1 MNNNEEKKNN
11 NNNSS
16 EKKEDNIVSMKPQAI
31 KMDILLFKNEVLRE
45 IKQIEK
51 GIIEK
56 SKETND
62 ILKNKINLFDHKM
75 SFINQQINSVSDKM
89 INGIKMEEKIN
100 TLNLAREQLADE
112 TTTNKIKITMLE
124 KEMRDSINR
133 IDELL
138 KQTVIYPGII
148 GINGKFR
155 SFHEFIDFVLAES
168 NTNNT
173 FRQKNIMDLSS
184 YKLKIEKSL
193 QTLGFKIDSI
203 QSSCNSFTLRKAKEL
218 QEKFDYSLGQYK
230 DKLNELRIENSN
242 YVIQL
247 ETDTKDLRT
256 ETNIIKSMK
265 DDIFSKVDNDVNNMK
280 KEQLNII
287 DVFQGY
293 KKDFEKM
300 NQNLKRLESNIES
313 LMAQRIMLL
322 FEEQKKINENIEEL
336 QKEKDDFLNNKIND
350 KIKDIVSE
358 QIKNALKDI
367 NVNIKQVNLNNNFN
381 NDDYNNINVNNIKD
395 KNNIRKTNFYSGKIN
410 FNNNINNNTPNNIS
424 NNIPNNIN
432 NINNKMSIYA
442 SPRKNNNENDNYN
455 LNNYNYNGN
464 TGNNLVMNRKF
475 QDNINNNYYKFNRN
489 IINNNINENILYE
502 LKSDNLINVKKTKN
516 QIQLTKKHS
525 FQSDSNYEDK
535 DKDKEIDKETDK
547 EKYIINDN
555 INSGNIINNKNDGRV
570 EQNVN
575 KYSIISRNKKIKKHK
590 IKYKFKNEKE
600 NDHDQPKNKNYIKVF
615 NINKNKISKR
625 RSFNE
630 EKIED
635 LQKFQKLLKININD
649 LDAKLN
655 NLNNASSSFEILNEN
670 AEIFDRFAD
679 SNIIAKDNINNNI
692 NENKNKDF
700 NKINIFSPL
709 TKESK
714 NNNTEKNVE
723 KNLNEEELST
733 KNIMA
738 SKTATDFYSKDQIKK
753 IRVESSLRPIKNKK
767 MLHNNKLIHGNN
779 SILIKKTNND
789 LFNLQSNLK
798 SRTQNVFNQNTKVS
812 TLGATGDNKQ
822 SDDSTNKCHNYFI
835 GFQFGGS
842 LEDTKKIKKTKRK
855 NKSSKYHK

>member
-1 MNNNEEKKNN
+1 MNNIEENKNN
-11 NNNSS
+11 NNNINPS
-16 EKKEDNIVSMKPQAI
+16 EKKADNIVSMKPQAI

-75 SFINQQINSVSDKM
+75 NFINQQINSISDKM
-89 INGIKMEEKIN
+89 IDGIKMEEKIN
-100 TLNLAREQLADE
+100 TLNHSREQLTDE
-112 TTTNKIKITMLE
+112 TTTNKIKISMLE

-133 IDELL
+133 IDGIL

-155 SFHEFIDFVLAES
+155 NFHEFIDFVLAES

-218 QEKFDYSLGQYK
+218 QERFDYSLGQYK

-247 ETDTKDLRT
+247 ETDTKDLRN

-265 DDIFSKVDNDVNNMK
+265 NDIFSKVDNDVNNMK

-287 DVFQGY
+287 DIFQGY

-300 NQNLKRLESNIES
+300 NQNIKRLESNIES
-313 LMAQRIMLL
+313 LMIQRIMLL
-322 FEEQKKINENIEEL
+322 FDEQKKINENIEEL

-350 KIKDIVSE
+350 KIKYIVSE

-367 NVNIKQVNLNNNFN
+367 NINIKQVNLNNNFN
-381 NDDYNNINVNNIKD
+381 NDDYNNLNANNIKD
-395 KNNIRKTNFYSGKIN
+395 KNNIRKSNFYSGKIN
-410 FNNNINNNTPNNIS
+410 FNNNANNNTPNNIPNNIS
-424 NNIPNNIN
+424 NNIPNNITNNLN

-442 SPRKNNNENDNYN
+442 SPRKNNNENRNYN
-455 LNNYNYNGN
+455 LNNYNGN

-475 QDNINNNYYKFNRN
+475 QDNINNNNYKFNRS
-489 IINNNINENILYE
+489 IINNNINENILSE
-502 LKSDNLINVKKTKN
+502 LKNDNIISVKKTKK
-516 QIQLTKKHS
+516 QSKRYS
-525 FQSDSNYEDK
+525 FQSDSNNEDK
-535 DKDKEIDKETDK
+535 DKETEK
-547 EKYIINDN
+547 EKYINNDN
-555 INSGNIINNKNDGRV
+555 INNGNIINNKKGGQV

-575 KYSIISRNKKIKKHK
+575 KYSIISRNKRIKKHK
-590 IKYKFKNEKE
+590 IKYIFKSEKE
-600 NDHDQPKNKNYIKVF
+600 NDQDNNNNYKKVF
-615 NINKNKISKR
+615 NINRNKISKR
-625 RSFNE
+625 RSFNQ
-630 EKIED
+630 EKNED

-649 LDAKLN
+649 VDAKLN

-670 AEIFDRFAD
+670 IEIFDRFAD
-679 SNIIAKDNINNNI
+679 SNIITRDNINNNI
-692 NENKNKDF
+692 NENKKNDF
-700 NKINIFSPL
+700 NKINIFSPP

-714 NNNTEKNVE
+714 NNHTEKNVE
-723 KNLNEEELST
+723 KNLNEEELSS

-738 SKTATDFYSKDQIKK
+738 SKTATDFYSKDQNKK
-753 IRVESSLRPIKNKK
+753 IRVESSLKPIKNKK
-767 MLHNNKLIHGNN
+767 MLHNNKIIHGNN
-779 SILIKKTNND
+779 SILTKKTNND

-798 SRTQNVFNQNTKVS
+798 SRTQNAFNQNTKVS
-812 TLGATGDNKQ
+812 TLGATGDINKQ
-822 SDDSTNKCHNYFI
+822 SEESTNKCHNYFI

-842 LEDTKKIKKTKRK
+842 LEDTKKIKKSKRK
-855 NKSSKYHK
+855 TKSSKYHK

>member
-1 MNNNEEKKNN
+1 MNNIEEKKNN

-75 SFINQQINSVSDKM
+75 SFINQQINSISDKM
-89 INGIKMEEKIN
+89 IDGIKMEEKIN
-100 TLNLAREQLADE
+100 TLNYAREQLTDE
-112 TTTNKIKITMLE
+112 TTTNKIKINMLE

-133 IDELL
+133 IDEIL

-155 SFHEFIDFVLAES
+155 NFHDFIDFVLAES

-218 QEKFDYSLGQYK
+218 QERFDYSLAQYK

-247 ETDTKDLRT
+247 ETDTKDLRN

-287 DVFQGY
+287 DIFQGY
-293 KKDFEKM
+293 KKDFETM
-300 NQNLKRLESNIES
+300 NQNIKRLESNIES

-322 FEEQKKINENIEEL
+322 FDEQKKINENIEEL

-367 NVNIKQVNLNNNFN
+367 NINIKQVNLNNNFN
-381 NDDYNNINVNNIKD
+381 NDDYNNLNINTNIKD
-395 KNNIRKTNFYSGKIN
+395 KINIRKSNFYSGKIN
-410 FNNNINNNTPNNIS
+410 FNNNANNGTSNNIPNNIS
-424 NNIPNNIN
+424 NNIPNNISN
-432 NINNKMSIYA
+432 NIPNNITNNLNNFNNKMSIYA

-455 LNNYNYNGN
+455 LNYYNGN

-489 IINNNINENILYE
+489 IINNNINENILSE

-535 DKDKEIDKETDK
+535 DKEIDKETEK

-555 INSGNIINNKNDGRV
+555 INSGNIINNNNDGRV

-590 IKYKFKNEKE
+590 IKYKFKSEKE
-600 NDHDQPKNKNYIKVF
+600 NDHDQAKNKNYIKVF

-630 EKIED
+630 EKNED

-649 LDAKLN
+649 VDAKLN

-670 AEIFDRFAD
+670 VEIFDRFAD
-679 SNIIAKDNINNNI
+679 SNIITRDNINNNI
-692 NENKNKDF
+692 NENKNNDF
-700 NKINIFSPL
+700 NKINILSPP

-714 NNNTEKNVE
+714 NNHTEKNVE

-738 SKTATDFYSKDQIKK
+738 SKTATDFYSKDQNKK
-753 IRVESSLRPIKNKK
+753 IRVESSLKPIKNKK
-767 MLHNNKLIHGNN
+767 MLHNNKIIHGNN
-779 SILIKKTNND
+779 SILIRKTNND

-798 SRTQNVFNQNTKVS
+798 SRTQNAFNQNTKVS
-812 TLGATGDNKQ
+812 TLGATGDINKQ
-822 SDDSTNKCHNYFI
+822 SDDSTNKCHNYAFM
-835 GFQFGGS
+835 FY
-842 LEDTKKIKKTKRK
+842 
-855 NKSSKYHK
+855 N